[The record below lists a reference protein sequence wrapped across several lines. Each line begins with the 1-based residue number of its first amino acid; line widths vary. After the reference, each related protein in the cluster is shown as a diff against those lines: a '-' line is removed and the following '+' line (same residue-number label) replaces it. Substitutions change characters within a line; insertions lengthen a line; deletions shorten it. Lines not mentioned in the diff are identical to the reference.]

1 MLKNKIS
8 IIKIIINIYIFNFIL
23 NNMKILFLKSILK
36 VIENMDY
43 NHWIQNKMDKAIMT
57 KLYIQFMLVNTSKE
71 IIFIYIILKN
81 VGYVWEMFLG

>member
-1 MLKNKIS
+1 MFKNKIS

-23 NNMKILFLKSILK
+23 NNMKILLLKSILK

-43 NHWIQNKMDKAIMT
+43 NHRIQNKMDKAIMT

>member
-1 MLKNKIS
+1 MFKNKIS

-23 NNMKILFLKSILK
+23 NNMKILLLKSILK

-43 NHWIQNKMDKAIMT
+43 NHRIQNKMDKAIMT

-71 IIFIYIILKN
+71 IIFIYIVLKN
-81 VGYVWEMFLG
+81 VGYV

>member
-1 MLKNKIS
+1 MFKNKIS

-23 NNMKILFLKSILK
+23 NNMKILLLKSILK

-43 NHWIQNKMDKAIMT
+43 NHRIQNKMDKAIMT

-81 VGYVWEMFLG
+81 VGYV

>member
-1 MLKNKIS
+1 MFKNKIS

-23 NNMKILFLKSILK
+23 NNMKILFLKYILK
-36 VIENMDY
+36 VIENIDY
-43 NHWIQNKMDKAIMT
+43 NHRIQNKMDKAIMT

-81 VGYVWEMFLG
+81 VGYV

>member
-36 VIENMDY
+36 VIENMITIIEFKIK
-43 NHWIQNKMDKAIMT
+43 WT
-57 KLYIQFMLVNTSKE
+57 KLL
-71 IIFIYIILKN
+71 
-81 VGYVWEMFLG
+81 

>member
-43 NHWIQNKMDKAIMT
+43 NHRIQNKMDKAIMT

-81 VGYVWEMFLG
+81 VGYV